1 MEQFLQNKLQNSQ
14 DNFQKWKKIPFEE
27 RQKYFAQLSE
37 ILNDRKQE
45 FGEIITKEMNKPI
58 SQSVSEIEKCA
69 ALCDYYATAEN
80 ILKTEQFGR
89 YFGRYAME
97 FSFLASD

>member
-14 DNFQKWKKIPFEE
+14 DAFQKWRKIPFEE
-27 RQKYFAQLSE
+27 RQKYFTQLSE
-37 ILNDRKQE
+37 ILNDRKQD
-45 FGEIITKEMNKPI
+45 FATIITQEMNKPI

-80 ILKTEQFGR
+80 IL
-89 YFGRYAME
+89 
-97 FSFLASD
+97 